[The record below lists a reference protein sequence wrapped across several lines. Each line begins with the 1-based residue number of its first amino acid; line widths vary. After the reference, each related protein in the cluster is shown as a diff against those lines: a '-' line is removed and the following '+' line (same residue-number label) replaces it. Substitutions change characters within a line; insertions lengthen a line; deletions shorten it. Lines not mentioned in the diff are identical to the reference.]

1 MDGLSSLLVFAA
13 LLAAVPIVAL
23 VAFTIYG
30 TFKYCPI
37 ISRVFEERPL
47 FQPLT
52 LIPDDR
58 GEEVVF
64 PAADGLELK
73 GSYFKA
79 RTKSRVGVLVF
90 CHEFLSD
97 RWSFAPYVD
106 GLRDRGFDVFSF
118 DFRNHGESAVDPS
131 YSPLQYASNREL
143 DDLNGALAYLR
154 SRPDRDKAGFGLF
167 GVSRGGGAAL
177 LAGSN
182 AVDVWGVITDGAFPT
197 RGTMI
202 AYMLRWAEIYV
213 SRGWV
218 LAVLPRVVYYA
229 LADVAKRRSQ
239 RKLNCVF
246 PSVERAVATLAP
258 RPWLQIHGKRD
269 VYIGTDIAQTLFA
282 RARDPKDQWLV
293 DDAKHNR
300 CRETAPEDYAR
311 RLADFVDRHAPRRP
325 LVKKSA
331 LDPVAGDRFGDF
343 SGATA
348 GRPPKPELITNV
360 ASTLGG

>member
-1 MDGLSSLLVFAA
+1 MDGLFSSLLLVAA
-13 LLAAVPIVAL
+13 LLAALPVAAL
-23 VAFTIYG
+23 ILFTIYG
-30 TFKYCPI
+30 TFRYCPV
-37 ISRVFEERPL
+37 ISRIFEERPL

-52 LIPDDR
+52 LVPDDR
-58 GEEVVF
+58 GEEVTF

-79 RTKSRVGVLVF
+79 RTTSRVGVLVY

-97 RWSFAPYVD
+97 RWSFAPYLD

-131 YSPLQYASNREL
+131 YAPMQYASNHEV

-154 SRPDRDKAGFGLF
+154 SRADRDRAGFGLF

-177 LAGSN
+177 LAASK
-182 AVDVWGVITDGAFPT
+182 ADDVWGVMTDGAFPT
-197 RGTMI
+197 QGTMI
-202 AYMLRWAEIYV
+202 AYMVRWAEIYV
-213 SRGWV
+213 TRAWV
-218 LAVLPRVVYYA
+218 LKLLPRIVYTT
-229 LADVAKRRSQ
+229 LGGVAQRRSQ
-239 RKLNCVF
+239 RRLNCVF
-246 PSVERAVATLAP
+246 PSVERAVARLSP

-269 VYIGTDIAQTLFA
+269 AYIGTDIAEALFA
-282 RARDPKDQWLV
+282 LAREPKDQWLV

-300 CRETAPEDYAR
+300 CRETEPELYAR

-325 LVKKSA
+325 LVA
-331 LDPVAGDRFGDF
+331 QPVRAGAESRFGDF
-343 SGATA
+343 NGVAV
-348 GRPPKPELITNV
+348 GRSPKPELIANV